1 MTSPDGSIPEGS
13 LLPGLFRAMQLQ
25 TEEEAKA
32 AATGGALG
40 GFQDA
45 QESYWSF
52 ESDVADTAGEV
63 LDEQFDLHERADLL
77 EGVNGYCNLFMSA
90 NWLTAQ
96 NQLLALPFD
105 TQLGPN
111 IGAEPHDGGILLMTK
126 GLWRADTIVT
136 CDRMTNSNNTA
147 QVYISV
153 LSASSGLVYS
163 ETRYD
168 IVLTPSG
175 SESAA
180 FSKTFVIPTDEAYV
194 VKVRIRHSRSAR
206 LRVFGGTLRSAL
218 SVNKWSSETTNNVEI
233 AEPPDGGELG

>member
-1 MTSPDGSIPEGS
+1 MTSPDGALPAGS
-13 LLPGLFRAMQLQ
+13 LAPGLFAAAQAQ
-25 TEEEAKA
+25 TAEEAKR

-40 GFQDA
+40 GFEDA
-45 QESYWSF
+45 QESYWGF
-52 ESDVADTAGEV
+52 ESDVADIADQAR
-63 LDEQFDLHERADLL
+63 DEQLDLNDRVDLL
-77 EGVNGYCNLFMSA
+77 EGVHGYCNLFMSA

-96 NQLLALPFD
+96 NQLLTLPFD

-126 GLWRADTIVT
+126 GLWRADTIIT
-136 CDRMTNSNNTA
+136 CDKMTSSSYTA
-147 QVYISV
+147 QVFISV
-153 LSASSGLVYS
+153 LSASSGAVYS

-180 FSKTFVIPTDEAYV
+180 FSKTFVIPTGEAYV
-194 VKVRIRHSRSAR
+194 VKVRIQHNRTAR